1 MIEKYCYGDQESNC
15 SIYSGLYQWNEAMQY
30 VNTEGA
36 QGICPAGWHLPT
48 DTAWCTMTQFIDST
62 VNCTDLGESGTDAG
76 AKMKSTSGWY
86 NEGNGTNTSGYFYYL
101 TQHAYFWSS
110 SQYDV
115 ASAWNRALT
124 FTRACV
130 HRSSSY
136 KEYGFTVR
144 CIRDR

>member
-1 MIEKYCYGDQESNC
+1 
-15 SIYSGLYQWNEAMQY
+15 
-30 VNTEGA
+30 
-36 QGICPAGWHLPT
+36 
-48 DTAWCTMTQFIDST
+48 MTQFIDST

-86 NEGNGTNTSGYFYYL
+86 NEGNGTNTSVYFCYL

-144 CIRDR
+144 CIRDN